1 MLQAGGMRA
10 CGPRLERLVLSLR
23 YFNDQ
28 KTHDAVAANQL
39 KDDFKRKG
47 REFKE
52 RAAEAEMLESL
63 YQVGI
68 TVRLTCWVY
77 RAMDSTSGWTAAMA
91 RLQYAVARDVP
102 CRTSGKRLSLLS
114 ARRRRRKSR

>member
-1 MLQAGGMRA
+1 MCTRCEL
-10 CGPRLERLVLSLR
+10 LVPSPR

-28 KTHDAVAANQL
+28 KTYDAVAANQL

-68 TVRLTCWVY
+68 AVKLTCWMY
-77 RAMDSTSGWTAAMA
+77 RVMI
-91 RLQYAVARDVP
+91 
-102 CRTSGKRLSLLS
+102 
-114 ARRRRRKSR
+114 